1 MTKTEHAELTY
12 VLETQGGL
20 TAERNVAPIGLT
32 PYYPILLKE
41 TGDKSKDSH
50 LFFSFA
56 GNLLDL
62 SKT

>member
-1 MTKTEHAELTY
+1 MIALSLPGCPKG
-12 VLETQGGL
+12 VQGG
-20 TAERNVAPIGLT
+20 TIAGRNVAPIGLT

>member
-1 MTKTEHAELTY
+1 MSPGTVRCIK
-12 VLETQGGL
+12 ETPNSKQEDESRKECC
-20 TAERNVAPIGLT
+20 TTGLT